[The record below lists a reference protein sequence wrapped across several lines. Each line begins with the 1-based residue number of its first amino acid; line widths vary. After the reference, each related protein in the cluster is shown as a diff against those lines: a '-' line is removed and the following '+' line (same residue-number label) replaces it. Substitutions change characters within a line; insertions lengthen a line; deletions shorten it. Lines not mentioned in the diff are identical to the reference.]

1 MDLLLDKTKLKEMV
15 KSGQIKGP
23 DDVDVILGQL
33 SKEILTTLLDG
44 EMGVHLGYDKHDNGK
59 KDTDN
64 RRNGYSKKNV
74 KTKAGGELE
83 LKIPR
88 DRESEF
94 EPKVV
99 PKYSKSI
106 APIEKHVISLYA
118 KGMTVRDIQDHLFCI
133 YNYEFS
139 PEAISH
145 ITNVV
150 MEKAREWQNRPL
162 DSVYPIIFIDGV
174 VFKARWDGEVKNV
187 SAYGMIGINESGE
200 KDCLGLWIF
209 ETESSKQWL
218 AVLNEIK
225 TRGVEDVFIFCVD
238 GLTGIEDAILSAF
251 PKAEVQSCI
260 VHQIRNSLKYVSY
273 KDYKG
278 VVEDLKG
285 IYKAVSEKDALAE
298 LDVFEKKWSKK
309 YPQIAKSWKA
319 NWGKLSTFFK
329 YPAEV
334 RRLIY
339 TTNPIE
345 SFNRALRKV
354 TKNRCSFPN
363 SDALFK
369 IIYLAMN
376 DATRK
381 WTGQI
386 RNWPAINAQLC
397 VFFEDRFTKRNR

>member
-1 MDLLLDKTKLKEMV
+1 MDFLDKAKIKDLV
-15 KSGQIKGP
+15 KTGKIKGP
-23 DDVDVILGQL
+23 ADLPELFRQIG
-33 SKEILTTLLDG
+33 KEVLTTLLDG
-44 EMGVHLGYDKHDNGK
+44 EMDIHLGYNKHDNGEK
-59 KDTDN
+59 ETEN
-64 RRNGYSKKNV
+64 RRNGHSKKNV
-74 KTKAGGELE
+74 KTQSGTMELD
-83 LKIPR
+83 IPR
-88 DRESEF
+88 DRDSEF
-94 EPKVV
+94 EPIAV
-99 PKYSKSI
+99 PKHSRSI
-106 APIEKHVISLYA
+106 ALIENQVTSLYA
-118 KGMTVRDIQDHLFCI
+118 KGMTVRDIQDHLTMI
-133 YNYEFS
+133 YGYEFS
-139 PEAISH
+139 TEAISH
-145 ITNVV
+145 ITNIV

-162 DSVYPIIFIDGV
+162 NSVYPIVFIDGV

-209 ETESSKQWL
+209 ETESAKQWL
-218 AVLNEIK
+218 AVFNEIK
-225 TRGVEDVFIFCVD
+225 TRGVDDVFIFCVD

-273 KDYKG
+273 KDYKE
-278 VVEDLKG
+278 VVKDLKG
-285 IYKAVSEKDALAE
+285 IYKAVSEKEALAE
-298 LDVFEKKWSKK
+298 LDIFEDKWSRK

-319 NWGKLSTFFK
+319 NWSKLSTFFK

-369 IIYLAMN
+369 MLYLAMA

-386 RNWPAINAQLC
+386 RNWPAINAQLS
-397 VFFEDRFTKRNR
+397 VFFEDRLTKQNG